1 MAIDLNDDSTFL
13 KKRIKAIQTF
23 NEITNVTSEITD
35 QQQSNLEV
43 KSDLTLS
50 PLSQL
55 SEQKKRYQRQ
65 VQTQISKLLDIDK
78 LIPENRFSGN
88 SSSSATSFVKN
99 SFSEALDEI
108 KSLIPQIV
116 VDEMLKELGCS
127 QEQTYDSEINDP
139 NFSTQGIFVP
149 VESIDLMGALK
160 ENPTG
165 STTGKLFYEKTP
177 IQVQS
182 KPFSMNR
189 ELFDRTQ
196 NENLSYSQ
204 QNGTDYKG
212 ASSQNLF
219 DFTYVTQ
226 DDQGNQGNFFKVN
239 LINRSDNKNLIGQF
253 VTDYFESIEIVDTKN
268 IYLQV
273 MDFLFGTIS
282 ISQKTGVGEINDK
295 AYFKRILKRIMGLC
309 FDSNE
314 EIDVSGIAKVSPLD
328 GVDES
333 FFELTDVDLRI
344 IESEISNIKLGVFEY
359 TDCINIKQPL
369 NNDEVLD
376 NLLRLLNVDGNNSA
390 ANTVILNETLQTV
403 KDKTIGPTFALGVS
417 IDEDLINK
425 LPQAMFAAIISPK
438 VLFPMMIMIRALEAI
453 KNNNTQNSIL
463 QEVYNLESFTKT
475 FPRFNIQVLSKISAT
490 FIKILR
496 DIIVRDIRKL
506 TRGLVSNLRRE
517 VGRKRLLQTTSLLGL
532 AIILTQIVPDL
543 RKCKS
548 IIDSITQIVELALR
562 GSRYDIPSVAL
573 LFADLRSGFSDGRAM
588 IESIEEMQ
596 SLGIPT
602 GPMPDGSPNLWLLS
616 IKSTIVGVERERLKN
631 AKNQQVIPPLTVS
644 PVGLT
649 FPQKVSGVPS

>member
-1 MAIDLNDDSTFL
+1 
-13 KKRIKAIQTF
+13 
-23 NEITNVTSEITD
+23 
-35 QQQSNLEV
+35 
-43 KSDLTLS
+43 
-50 PLSQL
+50 
-55 SEQKKRYQRQ
+55 
-65 VQTQISKLLDIDK
+65 
-78 LIPENRFSGN
+78 
-88 SSSSATSFVKN
+88 
-99 SFSEALDEI
+99 
-108 KSLIPQIV
+108 
-116 VDEMLKELGCS
+116 
-127 QEQTYDSEINDP
+127 
-139 NFSTQGIFVP
+139 
-149 VESIDLMGALK
+149 MGYLK

-165 STTGKLFYEKTP
+165 STIGKLFYERKN
-177 IQVQS
+177 IEVQS

-189 ELFDRTQ
+189 ELYQRIQ
-196 NENLSYSQ
+196 KEGQSYNQ
-204 QNGTDYKG
+204 QNGSDYKG
-212 ASSQNLF
+212 ASFQNLF

-239 LINRSDNKNLIGQF
+239 LINRTDNKNLIGQF

-268 IYLQV
+268 IYLQI

-282 ISQKTGVGEINDK
+282 INLKTGVGEINDK
-295 AYFKRILKRIMGLC
+295 SYFQRILQRIMGLC
-309 FDSNE
+309 FDSDE
-314 EIDVSGIAKVSPLD
+314 EINVSGIAKVSPLD

-359 TDCINIKQPL
+359 TDCTNIKQPL
-369 NNDEVLD
+369 NNNEVLD
-376 NLLRLLNVDGNNSA
+376 NLLRLLDVDGNNSA
-390 ANTVILNETLQTV
+390 ANTVILNETLQTI
-403 KDKTIGPTFALGVS
+403 KDKTIGPTFALGAS

-425 LPQAMFAAIISPK
+425 FPQAMFAAIISPK
-438 VLFPMMIMIRALEAI
+438 VLFPMMIMIRALEAL
-453 KNNNTQNSIL
+453 KNNTQNSVL
-463 QEVYNLESFTKT
+463 QDVYNLQSFTKT
-475 FPRFNIQVLSKISAT
+475 FPRFNIQVASKISAT

-517 VGRKRLLQTTSLLGL
+517 ANKKRLLQTKSLLAL
-532 AIILTQIVPDL
+532 SIILTQIVPDL

-562 GSRYDIPSVAL
+562 GSRYDIPEVAL
-573 LFADLRSGFSDGRAM
+573 LFADLRSGFSDNRAM

-616 IKSTIVGVERERLKN
+616 VKSTIVGVERERLKN

>member
-1 MAIDLNDDSTFL
+1 MAIDLSDDFSSL
-13 KKRIKAIQTF
+13 KSRIKAIDTY
-23 NEITNVTSEITD
+23 NEITNVTTELTN
-35 QQQSNLEV
+35 QQQTNLEV
-43 KSDLTLS
+43 KADLTLS

-65 VQTQISKLLDIDK
+65 AQTQLSKLLDIDK

-88 SSSSATSFVKN
+88 SASSASSFIKD

-108 KSLIPQIV
+108 KSLIPQII

-127 QEQTYDSEINDP
+127 QEQTYDSVINDP
-139 NFSTQGIFVP
+139 SFSTQGIFVP
-149 VESIDLMGALK
+149 VESIDLMGYLK

-165 STTGKLFYEKTP
+165 STIGKLFYERKN
-177 IQVQS
+177 IEVQS

-189 ELFDRTQ
+189 ELYQRIQ
-196 NENLSYSQ
+196 NEGQSYNQ
-204 QNGTDYKG
+204 QNGSDYKG
-212 ASSQNLF
+212 ASFQNLF

-239 LINRSDNKNLIGQF
+239 LINRTDNKNLIGQF

-268 IYLQV
+268 IYLQI

-282 ISQKTGVGEINDK
+282 INLKTGVGEINDK
-295 AYFKRILKRIMGLC
+295 SYFQRILQRIMGLC
-309 FDSNE
+309 FDSDE
-314 EIDVSGIAKVSPLD
+314 EINVSGIAKVSPLD

-359 TDCINIKQPL
+359 TDCTNIKQPL
-369 NNDEVLD
+369 NNNEVLD
-376 NLLRLLNVDGNNSA
+376 NLLRLLDVDGNNSA
-390 ANTVILNETLQTV
+390 ANTVILNETLQTI
-403 KDKTIGPTFALGVS
+403 KDKTIGPTFALGAS

-425 LPQAMFAAIISPK
+425 FPQAMFAAIISPK
-438 VLFPMMIMIRALEAI
+438 VLFPMMIMIRALEAL
-453 KNNNTQNSIL
+453 KNNTQNSVL
-463 QEVYNLESFTKT
+463 QDVYNLESFTKT
-475 FPRFNIQVLSKISAT
+475 FPRFNIQVASKISAT

-517 VGRKRLLQTTSLLGL
+517 ANKKRLLQTKSLLAL
-532 AIILTQIVPDL
+532 SIILTQIVPDL

-562 GSRYDIPSVAL
+562 GSRYDIPEVAL
-573 LFADLRSGFSDGRAM
+573 LFADLRSGFSDNRAM

-616 IKSTIVGVERERLKN
+616 VKATIVGVERERLKN
-631 AKNQQVIPPLTVS
+631 AKNQQVLPPLTVS

>member
-1 MAIDLNDDSTFL
+1 MAIDLSDDFTFL
-13 KKRIKAIQTF
+13 KNRIKAIDTY
-23 NEITNVTSEITD
+23 NEISSVNTELTN
-35 QQQSNLEV
+35 QQQTNLEV

-65 VQTQISKLLDIDK
+65 VQTQLSKLLDIDK

-127 QEQTYDSEINDP
+127 QEQTYDSVINNP
-139 NFSTQGIFVP
+139 NFITQGIFVP
-149 VESIDLMGALK
+149 VESIDLMGYLK

-165 STTGKLFYEKTP
+165 STIGKLFYEKKP
-177 IQVQS
+177 IEIQS

-189 ELFDRTQ
+189 ELFNRIQ
-196 NENLSYSQ
+196 NENQSYSQ
-204 QNGTDYKG
+204 QNGSDYKG
-212 ASSQNLF
+212 ASFQNLF

-239 LINRSDNKNLIGQF
+239 LINRNDNKNLIGQF

-268 IYLQV
+268 IYLQI

-282 ISQKTGVGEINDK
+282 INLKTGVGEINDK
-295 AYFKRILKRIMGLC
+295 AYFQRILQRIMGLC

-344 IESEISNIKLGVFEY
+344 IESEVSNIKLGVFEY
-359 TDCINIKQPL
+359 TDCTNIKQPL
-369 NNDEVLD
+369 NNNEVLD
-376 NLLRLLNVDGNNSA
+376 NLLRLLNVDGNDSA
-390 ANTVILNETLQTV
+390 ANTIILNETLQTV
-403 KDKTIGPTFALGVS
+403 KDKTIGPTFALGAS

-425 LPQAMFAAIISPK
+425 FPQAMFAAIISPK
-438 VLFPMMIMIRALEAI
+438 VLLPMMIMFRALEAL
-453 KNNNTQNSIL
+453 KNNTQNSVL

-475 FPRFNIQVLSKISAT
+475 FPRFNIQVASKISAT

-517 VGRKRLLQTTSLLGL
+517 AGKKRLLQTKSLLAL
-532 AIILTQIVPDL
+532 SIILTQIVPDL

-562 GSRYDIPSVAL
+562 GSRYDIPEVAL
-573 LFADLRSGFSDGRAM
+573 LFADLRSGFSDNRAM